1 MLRLLGDQAAV
12 AIENARLHDLVN
24 RQARTDM
31 LTGLPNRRAF
41 NEHLTHELH
50 RAERYGHSFSLA
62 VLDLDGFKAVNDL
75 YGHPRGD
82 QVLRKI
88 ARHIQA
94 SIRNSDYLA
103 RFGGDEFAVV
113 LASVT
118 DRTGGERVAEK
129 LLRSLQEPFVVEGKE
144 ASVGASIGMA
154 IFPDDGTSPEEIVGQ
169 ADGAMYAVK
178 NSGKNGFRYANS
190 LAEVEPG

>member
-103 RFGGDEFAVV
+103 RFGGDEFV
-113 LASVT
+113 LLL
-118 DRTGGERVAEK
+118 AEADSQISK
-129 LLRSLQEPFVVEGKE
+129 RLMRRLQEVMEELQLHDGLK
-144 ASVGASIGMA
+144 VGISYGCAT
-154 IFPDDGTSPEEIVGQ
+154 FPDDARALDDLYRIADQ
-169 ADGAMYAVK
+169 ALYAK
-178 NSGKNGFRYANS
+178 K
-190 LAEVEPG
+190 AEKYTPRG